1 MGNSRIDQLI
11 TQLENFLECWK
22 QINFYISMARAKKFT
37 LEDEGQFL
45 EIKSIIAQE
54 LELILA
60 AIECEATNKEE
71 IHSLL
76 SNAPSI
82 RFLSELNETSLR
94 GLENQWHKVFI
105 TWQSILGQLKVQQQ
119 RTQSTSF
126 WKSLINRNKPAG

>member
-1 MGNSRIDQLI
+1 MGNTRIEQLVGQI
-11 TQLENFLECWK
+11 ENYLECWK
-22 QINFYISMARAKKFT
+22 QINHYIGLARSKKFT
-37 LEDEGQFL
+37 AEDESQFL

-71 IHSLL
+71 IHALL

-82 RFLSELNETSLR
+82 RFLSELNETTLR

-105 TWQSILGQLKVQQQ
+105 TWQSILGQLKVQLQQ
-119 RTQSTSF
+119 KQPHSF
-126 WKSLINRNKPAG
+126 WKSILGRDKA